1 MSGEEKPD
9 GKTDSLLE
17 DLSWFEKPLSGLL
30 EPGEEVVVR
39 LEGLDLSGL
48 VCTDRRVIIFHTGHF
63 TWFLGNV
70 KSFHAAYD
78 QLTGVSLTEERLRIQ
93 PLLGGG
99 YVFEVVTPE
108 MAAGATVAGS
118 MFEFAGEPNRLAFGK
133 DKADAVRKAAAFI
146 EKKMATTPRVAPE
159 APASVVGEPAGDSPL
174 KMLEKLA
181 DLKARGVL
189 TEEEF
194 QAQKQ
199 KVLEKL

>member
-1 MSGEEKPD
+1 MSDDEKPD
-9 GKTDSLLE
+9 GKADSLLD
-17 DLSWFEKPLSGLL
+17 DLSWFEKPLAALL

-70 KSFHAAYD
+70 KSFHATYD

-99 YVFEVVTPE
+99 YVFEVVTAE

-118 MFEFAGEPNRLAFGK
+118 MFEFAAEPNRLAFGK
-133 DKADAVRKAAAFI
+133 DKGDAVRKAVAFI
-146 EKKMATTPRVAPE
+146 EEKMATTPRMAPE
-159 APASVVGEPAGDSPL
+159 APTPAGDSPL
-174 KMLEKLA
+174 KILEQLA

-194 QAQKQ
+194 QAKKQ

>member
-1 MSGEEKPD
+1 MTSEAKPD
-9 GKTDSLLE
+9 GEMDGLLE
-17 DLSWFEKPLSGLL
+17 DLSWFKKPLAAIL
-30 EPGEEVVVR
+30 EPGEEVVIQ
-39 LEGLDLSGL
+39 LEGLDISGL
-48 VCTDRRVIIFHTGHF
+48 VCTDRRVIVFHTGHF
-63 TWFLGNV
+63 TWFLGNMR
-70 KSFHAAYD
+70 SFDATYG
-78 QLTGVSLTEERLRIQ
+78 QITGVSMTEERLRIQ

-108 MAAGATVAGS
+108 MASGATVAGS
-118 MFEFAGEPNRLAFGK
+118 MFEFAAEPNRLAFAK
-133 DKADAVRKAAAFI
+133 DKKEKLSQAIAFI
-146 EKKMATTPRVAPE
+146 RKKIETTPAPTSTP
-159 APASVVGEPAGDSPL
+159 PASVAEDAEAQSPL